1 MDKSELQKQI
11 GILLKALDVRINAI
25 KGAGGYRWREP
36 FKMSDLEYLQFYT
49 ETVGKFQLMV
59 VSLTVAEQM
68 MAEQAPSYHAR
79 AEEYNRRVR
88 EAVEEL
94 GKADKK

>member
-1 MDKSELQKQI
+1 MPKSELQKEI
-11 GILLKALDVRINAI
+11 ENSLKALDTRINAI

-68 MAEQAPSYHAR
+68 MTEQAPSYHAR
-79 AEEYNRRVR
+79 AEEYKRRVQA
-88 EAVEEL
+88 AVEEL
-94 GKADKK
+94 GKKTS

>member
-1 MDKSELQKQI
+1 MDKKELQKAI
-11 GILLKALDVRINAI
+11 EKSLKALGTRINVI

-49 ETVGKFQLMV
+49 ETIGKFQLMV

-68 MAEQAPSYHAR
+68 MAEPAPSYHAR
-79 AEEYNRRVR
+79 AEEYKRRVR
-88 EAVEEL
+88 EAVGEL
-94 GKADKK
+94 GKK